1 MPAISG
7 RHNRKQIF
15 LDVVVIDVRRD
26 SASTPTAGDLSISL
40 EPLRALVDTGATAT
54 SITPQAAAKLNLRMA
69 GRRTVL
75 TAGGA
80 TDVPFY
86 FFKVGFSFPRPVEP
100 VSHAIPFEV
109 LPQPVIGST
118 LIFDGSPFDILLG
131 MDVISQGDLKVFKNG
146 EFVFDF

>member
-1 MPAISG
+1 MPAIRG
-7 RHNRKQIF
+7 RHNKSQIF
-15 LDVVVIDVRRD
+15 LDVVVIDVRSD
-26 SASTPTAGDLSISL
+26 SVSLPAVGDLSITL

-75 TAGGA
+75 TAGGP

-86 FFKVGFSFPRPVEP
+86 FFQVGFSFPTPVEP
-100 VSHAIPFEV
+100 ISHAAPFEV
-109 LPQPVIGST
+109 LPDPVIGST

-131 MDVISQGDLKVFKNG
+131 MDVITQGDLKVFKNG